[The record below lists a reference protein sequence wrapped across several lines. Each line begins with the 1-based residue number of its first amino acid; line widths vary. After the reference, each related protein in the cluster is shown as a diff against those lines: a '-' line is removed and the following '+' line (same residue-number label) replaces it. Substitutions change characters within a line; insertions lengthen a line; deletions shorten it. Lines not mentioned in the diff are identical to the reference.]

1 MGVLPIFNGKWMV
14 VARTCSEEQTEA
26 LGRAVGERLFPGA
39 VLLLEG
45 ALGAGKS
52 VFARGV
58 ARALGISGP
67 VRSPTF
73 TILNVL
79 EGRWPFYHFDLYR
92 LDDETALLELGMEEY
107 LDGEGVCAVEWADKF
122 SALSTVPS
130 LSIRIVRVD
139 EHCRE
144 IMLAAEGLEY
154 KNVCAALLPK
164 GELTGASA
172 GD

>member
-1 MGVLPIFNGKWMV
+1 
-14 VARTCSEEQTEA
+14 
-26 LGRAVGERLFPGA
+26 

-45 ALGAGKS
+45 ELGAGKS

-58 ARALGISGP
+58 ARALGISGA

-92 LDDETALLELGMEEY
+92 LENEANLSELGMEEY
-107 LDGEGVCAVEWADKF
+107 LDGDGVCVVEWAGKF
-122 SALSTVPS
+122 NALSAVPS
-130 LSIRIVRVD
+130 LLIRIASTG
-139 EHCRE
+139 EQCRE
-144 IMLAAEGLEY
+144 ITLVAGGAEYENVISAQLAEGE
-154 KNVCAALLPK
+154 ATDA
-164 GELTGASA
+164 GA

>member
-1 MGVLPIFNGKWMV
+1 
-14 VARTCSEEQTEA
+14 
-26 LGRAVGERLFPGA
+26 LGRSIGERLFPGA

-45 ALGAGKS
+45 ELGAGKS

-92 LDDETALLELGMEEY
+92 LDNETALAELGIEEY
-107 LDGEGVCAVEWADKF
+107 LDGDGVCAVEWAGKF
-122 SALSTVPS
+122 NALSVVPS
-130 LSIRIVRVD
+130 LLIRIASLD
-139 EHCRE
+139 EQCRE
-144 IMLAAEGLEY
+144 ITLVAGGTEYENVITAQLSEGE
-154 KNVCAALLPK
+154 
-164 GELTGASA
+164 ETDA
-172 GD
+172 GVGD

>member
-1 MGVLPIFNGKWMV
+1 M
-14 VARTCSEEQTEA
+14 
-26 LGRAVGERLFPGA
+26 GRAVGERLFPGA

-92 LDDETALLELGMEEY
+92 LDEEIALAELGMEEY
-107 LDGEGVCAVEWADKF
+107 LDGDGVCAVEWAGKF
-122 SALSTVPS
+122 NALSAVPS
-130 LSIRIVRVD
+130 LLVRIAPIG
-139 EHCRE
+139 EQCRE
-144 IMLAAEGLEY
+144 ITLVAGGPEYENIISAQLAEGEGTD
-154 KNVCAALLPK
+154 A
-164 GELTGASA
+164 GA